1 MRFGFFPGCS
11 QEGSSREYQ
20 ESLREVA
27 SRLGIE
33 LAEIPDWNCCG
44 ATAAHTLNHRL
55 ALALPAR
62 TLALAEQAGLD
73 EVVVPCSACYNRLA
87 GTRHELLHDE
97 ALRQQITDI
106 IEMNWHGATRILN
119 VLEWL
124 NRVAGELP
132 GHVSAP
138 FGHRVACYYGCYLTR
153 PKALAACRRIEDP
166 IEMDELV
173 RAVGAEPIRWAYKVE
188 CCGAGLSVSRTESVA
203 RLSERIVSDA
213 VERGAEAIVVAC
225 PMCHTNLDLRR
236 DAILAAAPPGGRSRL
251 ASIPVLYISQVIG
264 LAMGVSPRPLG
275 LHRHHVPVRLSAA
288 PPSVAPVAPGEG
300 EE

>member
-1 MRFGFFPGCS
+1 MKIGFFPGCS

-106 IEMNWHGATRILN
+106 IEMNWHGATRVLN

-124 NRVAGELP
+124 SRVAGELP
-132 GHVSAP
+132 GRVSAP

-166 IEMDELV
+166 TEMDDLV
-173 RAVGAEPIRWAYKVE
+173 RAVGAEPIDWAYKVE

-213 VERGAEAIVVAC
+213 VDRGAEAIVVAC

-236 DAILAAAPPGGRSRL
+236 DAIRAAAPPGGRSRL

-264 LAMGVSPRPLG
+264 LAMGVSPRQLG
-275 LHRHHVPVRLSAA
+275 LHRHHVPVRLTPA

-300 EE
+300 EK